1 MLTLLLVVIIIIV
14 YIRAGT
20 QGCPCND
27 DNTKEVMDMLRGFNL
42 FVFLMLLGFL
52 LVLSNCSLFPP
63 SAQVVYVSTS
73 GDDNNDGLSSSKPV
87 RSLVKAVSIAK
98 NIDSSI
104 SVEIKV
110 TSGIYSN
117 GNGLN
122 SDKVGVVIDRHNIT
136 ISGGWNS
143 DFTSVVGKS
152 ELNGN
157 GKLYHIVKVENVTN
171 IFLMNLLIAGGNAN
185 GSSPDDK
192 GGGIYASNVG
202 YFFVET
208 SVVVSNNTASDK
220 GGGIYLVGSQNNT
233 ISGLVILNTA
243 SAGGGICLESSKSN
257 LLIGGIAGN
266 GATTLLNQGKGGGAC
281 FISSPYNVF
290 GSVALTNFAD
300 MGGGVYLDNSDYFT
314 NDGWITNN
322 NATVKGGGVYTN
334 NPHPHS
340 YFGDG
345 RVISNSPDNFN

>member
-1 MLTLLLVVIIIIV
+1 MARVVYFLGV
-14 YIRAGT
+14 LA
-20 QGCPCND
+20 
-27 DNTKEVMDMLRGFNL
+27 VLAVL
-42 FVFLMLLGFL
+42 FVLF
-52 LVLSNCSLFPP
+52 SCSLSLSPL
-63 SAQVVYVSTS
+63 SDNLIYVSTS
-73 GDDNNDGLSSSKPV
+73 GSDGNDGLSPSKPV

-98 NIDSSI
+98 NIDPSI
-104 SVEIKV
+104 PVEIKV

-143 DFTSVVGKS
+143 DFTSIVGKS

-157 GKLYHIVKVENVTN
+157 RKLYHIVKVGNVTN
-171 IFLMNLLIAGGNAN
+171 IFLMNLLITGGNAN

-192 GGGIYASNVG
+192 GGGIYASNVS
-202 YFFVET
+202 YFSVGT

-220 GGGIYLVGSQNNT
+220 GGGIYLVDSQNNT
-233 ISGLVILNTA
+233 ISGLVILNIA

-290 GSVALTNFAD
+290 GSVALTNFAN

-322 NATVKGGGVYTN
+322 NATIKGGGVYTN

-345 RVISNSPDNFN
+345 TVINNSPDNFNIN

>member
-1 MLTLLLVVIIIIV
+1 MARVVSFLSV
-14 YIRAGT
+14 LA
-20 QGCPCND
+20 
-27 DNTKEVMDMLRGFNL
+27 VLAVL
-42 FVFLMLLGFL
+42 FVLFSCSSSP
-52 LVLSNCSLFPP
+52 LSNS
-63 SAQVVYVSTS
+63 SIYVSTS
-73 GDDNNDGLSSSKPV
+73 GNDNNDGLSPSKPV
-87 RSLVKAVSIAK
+87 KSLVKAVSIAK

-104 SVEIKV
+104 PVEIKV

-143 DFTSVVGKS
+143 DFTSIVGKS

-171 IFLMNLLIAGGNAN
+171 IFLMNLLITGGNAN
-185 GSSPDDK
+185 GSFPDDK

-202 YFFVET
+202 YFSVGT
-208 SVVVSNNTASDK
+208 SVVVSNNTATDK
-220 GGGIYLVGSQNNT
+220 GGGIYLVDSQNNI
-233 ISGLVILNTA
+233 ISGLVILNIA
-243 SAGGGICLESSKSN
+243 SAGGGICLESSKNN

-281 FISSPYNVF
+281 FISSPYNMF
-290 GSVALTNFAD
+290 GSVALTNFAN

-322 NATVKGGGVYTN
+322 NATIRGGGVYTN
-334 NPHPHS
+334 NPHLHS

-345 RVISNSPDNFN
+345 TVINNSPDNFN

>member
-1 MLTLLLVVIIIIV
+1 MARVVSFLSV
-14 YIRAGT
+14 LA
-20 QGCPCND
+20 
-27 DNTKEVMDMLRGFNL
+27 VLAVL
-42 FVFLMLLGFL
+42 FVLFSCSYSP
-52 LVLSNCSLFPP
+52 LSNS
-63 SAQVVYVSTS
+63 SIYVSTS
-73 GDDNNDGLSSSKPV
+73 GNDNNDGLSPSKPV

-98 NIDSSI
+98 NIDPSI
-104 SVEIKV
+104 PVEIKV

-143 DFTSVVGKS
+143 DFTSIVGKS

-157 GKLYHIVKVENVTN
+157 RKLYHIVKVENVTN
-171 IFLMNLLIAGGNAN
+171 IFLMNLLITGGNAN

-202 YFFVET
+202 YFSVGT
-208 SVVVSNNTASDK
+208 SVVVSNNTATDK
-220 GGGIYLVGSQNNT
+220 GGGIYLVDSQNNI
-233 ISGLVILNTA
+233 ISGLVILNIA
-243 SAGGGICLESSKSN
+243 SAGGGICLESSKNN

-281 FISSPYNVF
+281 FISSPYNMF
-290 GSVALTNFAD
+290 GSVALTNFAN

-322 NATVKGGGVYTN
+322 NATIRGGGVYTN

-345 RVISNSPDNFN
+345 TVINNSPDNFN

>member
-1 MLTLLLVVIIIIV
+1 MARIFSFLSILAILGV
-14 YIRAGT
+14 
-20 QGCPCND
+20 
-27 DNTKEVMDMLRGFNL
+27 L
-42 FVFLMLLGFL
+42 FVLF
-52 LVLSNCSLFPP
+52 SCSFPP
-63 SAQVVYVSTS
+63 SSNSLIYVSTS
-73 GDDNNDGLSSSKPV
+73 GNDNNDGLSSSKPV

-157 GKLYHIVKVENVTN
+157 GKLHHIVKVENVTN
-171 IFLMNLLIAGGNAN
+171 VFLMNLLITGGNAN

-202 YFFVET
+202 YFSVGT
-208 SVVVSNNTASDK
+208 SVVVSNNTAFDK

-233 ISGLVILNTA
+233 ISGLVILNIA

-266 GATTLLNQGKGGGAC
+266 GATTLLDQGKGGGAC
-281 FISSPYNVF
+281 FISSPYNMF
-290 GSVALTNFAD
+290 GSVALTNFAN

-322 NATVKGGGVYTN
+322 NATIKGGGVYTN
-334 NPHPHS
+334 NSHPHS

-345 RVISNSPDNFN
+345 TVINNSPDNFN